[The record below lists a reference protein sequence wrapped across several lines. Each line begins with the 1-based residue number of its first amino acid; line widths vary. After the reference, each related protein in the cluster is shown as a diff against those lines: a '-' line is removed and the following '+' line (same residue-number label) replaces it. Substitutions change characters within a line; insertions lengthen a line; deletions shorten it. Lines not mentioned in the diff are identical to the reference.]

1 MGGVSSAIGDATGQ
15 GGKGGFGAPQQSGGQ
30 PQMGFGFNPNTDMP
44 FTGQAGQTLSDGL
57 NSAFGGLPGVMP
69 LVNTAGQVANTALG
83 GLANG
88 IQGNQPAPQPMPTSG
103 MGGGK
108 NSFLDERFINPVPTN
123 PMFIDGNGNPTNDH
137 GGGRVNMNINPFNPA
152 YTQPQG
158 PQIGF
163 GFNPNT
169 GGPLGGAINTATDAS
184 GQILN
189 QLGMPQVGNA
199 VSGLG
204 GLANGIFGSLLGG
217 TQPPQQLAPASQ
229 PVNRFA
235 PPNAPGVRQQPRTA
249 PRAGIPVQSA
259 RTVQPN
265 RFTNTRTRLR

>member
-1 MGGVSSAIGDATGQ
+1 MGDATGQ

-69 LVNTAGQVANTALG
+69 LVNTAGQVANTAFG

-88 IQGNQPAPQPMPTSG
+88 IQGNQPAPQTMLGGIASSYDPAADLNKGLYPAPQPAPTGG

-108 NSFLDERFINPVPTN
+108 SMLPPSFGQFQPGGRP

-137 GGGRVNMNINPFNPA
+137 GGGRVNMNINQFNPA
-152 YTQPQG
+152 YTPPQG

-169 GGPLGGAINTATDAS
+169 GGPLGGGLYGRDLSGNPNT
-184 GQILN
+184 
-189 QLGMPQVGNA
+189 
-199 VSGLG
+199 
-204 GLANGIFGSLLGG
+204 
-217 TQPPQQLAPASQ
+217 QQLMGGMGTFTNVPAPQ

-235 PPNAPGVRQQPRTA
+235 PPNAPGVRTQPRTA
-249 PRAGIPVQSA
+249 PRAGVSAQSA
-259 RTVQPN
+259 RTLRP
-265 RFTNTRTRLR
+265 TTRNRLR